1 MSNSYFQFKQFR
13 IEQGNCAMKV
23 TTDACIQGAWTP
35 LLPNVRRVLDIGA
48 GTGLLSLLLAQRRP
62 GLVIDALEIDAAAV
76 VQANNNLMASKWKDT
91 LQVIEAD
98 ARNYTAALKYDM
110 IISNPPFFINSLLSC
125 SDSRNLAR
133 HTRSLSSNDLLATIN
148 NNLCEGGYASILLP
162 TAEYNLFEVSMMEA
176 GWYEWER
183 LSVKHTASSAA
194 KRIVAIISKS
204 KPVLKVAHELIIKNE
219 RQYTSAF
226 IQLLSPFYLA
236 L

>member
-62 GLVIDALEIDAAAV
+62 GLV
-76 VQANNNLMASKWKDT
+76 SKWKDT